1 MTENITLITPTGDR
15 PLAFAL
21 CQNWMRKQTLQ
32 PDQWIVVD
40 DGKIAIEPYVSM
52 EYMRREPQPNDLNH
66 TLIENLKVAIPLIK
80 GSKIIIIEDDEY
92 YASNYIEVM
101 STKLDEHEIVGIGR
115 SKYYHLMSGCYA
127 QIGNMHHASFAEM
140 AFQSSFLPEF
150 IKFLDGGLYLDMR
163 IWRSINGN
171 RTYLFFDDDRSLYV
185 GMKGMPGRHGI
196 GGGHDVNH
204 IIYRRDRLCDK
215 SRGIL
220 KKWIPDND
228 DYNIYMDIISGKLT
242 ERNYQ
247 SCLKT

>member
-1 MTENITLITPTGDR
+1 MESLTLITPTGDR

-32 PDQWIVVD
+32 PTQWIVID
-40 DGKIAIEPYVSM
+40 DGKTPMKPFVPMQYV
-52 EYMRREPQPNDLNH
+52 RREPRPDDSEH
-66 TLIENLKVAIPLIK
+66 TLILNLKTTMPLIR
-80 GSKIIIIEDDEY
+80 GDKIIIIEDDEY

-127 QIGNMHHASFAEM
+127 QIGNMHYASFAEM
-140 AFQSSFLPEF
+140 AFRSSFLPEF
-150 IKFLDGGLYLDMR
+150 IKFLDGGLYLDVR
-163 IWRSINGN
+163 IWKSINGN

-204 IIYRRDRLCDK
+204 IIYRRGRLCDK
-215 SRGIL
+215 SRKIL
-220 KKWIPDND
+220 KNWIPDND